1 MLVPNYPRRRPCLD
15 GRRRARTPARA
26 VHARAAALRV
36 VGHTKASRVATNCR
50 RRARIRLVRRPVVSW
65 KRPRGSPNSRS
76 DPSSGCPE
84 RTGGDR
90 AARKAFRSRLRVR
103 VVDERTPVCEGLG
116 DRSALGGWI
125 AFVQVGER
133 MEFRVDRPNQVL
145 IERRA
150 QAFVAP
156 PDGGL
161 ERGRLGATE
170 VKRQPACRD
179 REREVVQEQTVGA
192 VVGAAERLVPDKR
205 DGDSAGPCQRA
216 PRAA

>member
-1 MLVPNYPRRRPCLD
+1 
-15 GRRRARTPARA
+15 
-26 VHARAAALRV
+26 
-36 VGHTKASRVATNCR
+36 
-50 RRARIRLVRRPVVSW
+50 
-65 KRPRGSPNSRS
+65 
-76 DPSSGCPE
+76 
-84 RTGGDR
+84 
-90 AARKAFRSRLRVR
+90 
-103 VVDERTPVCEGLG
+103 
-116 DRSALGGWI
+116 
-125 AFVQVGER
+125 